1 MEPQLSCERGAV
13 PVGVPA
19 MKGTGGGLIFEFRII
34 KIYFVNVQHAFLTY
48 FLILWS
54 RKLV

>member
-13 PVGVPA
+13 PVGVPD

-34 KIYFVNVQHAFLTY
+34 KIHFVNVQHACLAY
-48 FLILWS
+48 F
-54 RKLV
+54 

>member
-19 MKGTGGGLIFEFRII
+19 MNGTVGGLVFECRIVQIFFM
-34 KIYFVNVQHAFLTY
+34 NVQHAYLIY
-48 FLILWS
+48 F
-54 RKLV
+54 

>member
-13 PVGVPA
+13 PVGVSA

-48 FLILWS
+48 F
-54 RKLV
+54 

>member
-19 MKGTGGGLIFEFRII
+19 MKGTGCGIIFEC
-34 KIYFVNVQHAFLTY
+34 KIVQILFVNVQHACLEF
-48 FLILWS
+48 F
-54 RKLV
+54 

>member
-19 MKGTGGGLIFEFRII
+19 MKGTGGGLIFECKIVQ
-34 KIYFVNVQHAFLTY
+34 IYFVNVQHACLEF
-48 FLILWS
+48 F
-54 RKLV
+54 

>member
-34 KIYFVNVQHAFLTY
+34 EIYFVNVQHACLEF
-48 FLILWS
+48 F
-54 RKLV
+54 